1 MYDFTKLHTGSV
13 VARVTKDRAARP
25 HLPSTVE
32 NQLGRNDLEYS
43 FFWSGK
49 PEEERREAGVGFAIK
64 KDIITKLTEMPRSVS
79 DRIMTMRLPLSK
91 DNFATIISVYALT
104 MTNPDENKEAFY
116 NQLASV
122 LSGIPRTDKLLL
134 IGDFNA
140 RIGRDNDK
148 WPLVMGKHGI
158 GKCNS
163 NGELLLALCSEFEL
177 TVTKT
182 MFKQKDERK
191 TTWMHP
197 HSKHWH
203 MIDFIITRC
212 RDKMDIHSTRAMRG
226 ANCWTDHQK
235 LNANKTEFLII
246 GTHRQCD
253 KIKTLFPIPLLNQHV
268 MPAVSTRNLGV
279 IFQK

>member
-1 MYDFTKLHTGSV
+1 MELAKYNIDIAALCETRFSESGSL
-13 VARVTKDRAARP
+13 DY
-25 HLPSTVE
+25 
-32 NQLGRNDLEYS
+32 LEYS

-49 PEEERREAGVGFAIK
+49 PEGERREAGVGLAIK
-64 KDIITKLTEMPRSVS
+64 KDIITKLTEMPRPVS

-91 DNFATIISVYALT
+91 DNFATIISVYAPT

-122 LSGIPRTDKLLL
+122 LRGIPHTDKLLL

-158 GKCNS
+158 RKCNS
-163 NGELLLALCSEFEL
+163 NVELLLALCSEFEL
-177 TVTKT
+177 IVTNT

-197 HSKHWH
+197 RSKHWH

-226 ANCWTDHQK
+226 ANCWTDHQM
-235 LNANKTEFLII
+235 L
-246 GTHRQCD
+246 
-253 KIKTLFPIPLLNQHV
+253 
-268 MPAVSTRNLGV
+268 
-279 IFQK
+279 